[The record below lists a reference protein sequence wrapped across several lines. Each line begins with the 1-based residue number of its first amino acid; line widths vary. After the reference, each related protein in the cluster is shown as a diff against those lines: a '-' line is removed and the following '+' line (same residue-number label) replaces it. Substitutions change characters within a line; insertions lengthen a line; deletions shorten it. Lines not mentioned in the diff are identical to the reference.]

1 MAKWQTSQNSFFFSL
16 SENPPIPPHSV
27 IPYHLWMKENENFN
41 GNIAFYGH
49 SDHFHFTSSS
59 FVILEWWRMTEW
71 GEMKGV
77 FRTKA
82 KPLILKTPLIRLH
95 SVIPSN
101 HHLLPGIIPFI
112 LGSFR
117 HFNLI
122 PVPGQWKI
130 IPCRRYTAFAGSE
143 RKNRVLSLIE
153 TAPDSFISR
162 SFQWSKWGLNE
173 RIGCCLYK
181 RQHLILSFLGHSSV
195 ILTSFHGQ

>member
-27 IPYHLWMKENENFN
+27 IPYHFWMKENENIN

-122 PVPGQWKI
+122 PVRGQLKKH
-130 IPCRRYTAFAGSE
+130 PMPRYTAFAGSE
-143 RKNRVLSLIE
+143 WKNRVLSLIR
-153 TAPDSFISR
+153 DSTRF
-162 SFQWSKWGLNE
+162 F
-173 RIGCCLYK
+173 
-181 RQHLILSFLGHSSV
+181 HSDPAKAV
-195 ILTSFHGQ
+195 